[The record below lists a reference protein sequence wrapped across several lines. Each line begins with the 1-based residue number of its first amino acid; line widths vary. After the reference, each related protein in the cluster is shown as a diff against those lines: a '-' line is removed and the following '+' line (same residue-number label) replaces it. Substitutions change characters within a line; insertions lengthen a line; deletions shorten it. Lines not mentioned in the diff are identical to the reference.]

1 MHIDAHTFIYICRR
15 LHYQKS
21 CCDFLHTFSLFL
33 GLFCFNEWE
42 SVSLSVKW
50 RRQTDKKK
58 DKDGGRSD
66 EHKEPERTDAVIK
79 GKIVHVM
86 RNCYRMWQCQ
96 WVRRVNS
103 ECFEILREQKGLM
116 DGVSSGV
123 IARLDKWLKA
133 GCRCCDNQDCAV
145 QSKGWCGGFYF
156 EGITACGSAKELQH
170 PIHSVVSVLI
180 SILWT
185 HFESF
190 SVFLLLVREVNNED
204 IEKHWKM
211 QKRKSN
217 ELYFHVQHTEFG
229 TSEFLLM
236 W

>member
-1 MHIDAHTFIYICRR
+1 MFCGGLNINRLNDNDSSVSTKPIISSVYCTLLYNPHVTVFYMHIDAHTFIYICRR

-145 QSKGWCGGFYF
+145 QSKGWCGGFLF
-156 EGITACGSAKELQH
+156 WRDN
-170 PIHSVVSVLI
+170 SV
-180 SILWT
+180 W
-185 HFESF
+185 F
-190 SVFLLLVREVNNED
+190 S
-204 IEKHWKM
+204 
-211 QKRKSN
+211 
-217 ELYFHVQHTEFG
+217 
-229 TSEFLLM
+229 
-236 W
+236 